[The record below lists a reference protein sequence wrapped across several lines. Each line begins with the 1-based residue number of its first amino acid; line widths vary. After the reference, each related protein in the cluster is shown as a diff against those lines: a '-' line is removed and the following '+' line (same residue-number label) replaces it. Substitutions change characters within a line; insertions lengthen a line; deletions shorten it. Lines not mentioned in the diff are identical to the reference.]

1 MATSWTRS
9 WVSGSKGIFLTLS
22 SVTIFTAFCGVAVL
36 RMMIPKKT
44 QKIKKLKKKLG
55 KKQKQKKLGEIFK
68 STSWSQSIL
77 EWTFLVYIVFLKYS
91 VDHYGIS
98 VILVLI
104 ENNCS

>member
-1 MATSWTRS
+1 MATSWTRG
-9 WVSGSKGIFLTLS
+9 WISGSKGIFLTQS

-36 RMMIPKKT
+36 RMMIPKKHKKNK
-44 QKIKKLKKKLG
+44 KIKKQEKTKTRKLEG
-55 KKQKQKKLGEIFK
+55 IFK

-77 EWTFLVYIVFLKYS
+77 EWTLLVYIVFLKYS

-104 ENNCS
+104 ENDCS

>member
-1 MATSWTRS
+1 ME
-9 WVSGSKGIFLTLS
+9 G
-22 SVTIFTAFCGVAVL
+22 
-36 RMMIPKKT
+36 
-44 QKIKKLKKKLG
+44 
-55 KKQKQKKLGEIFK
+55 IFK

-104 ENNCS
+104 ENDCS